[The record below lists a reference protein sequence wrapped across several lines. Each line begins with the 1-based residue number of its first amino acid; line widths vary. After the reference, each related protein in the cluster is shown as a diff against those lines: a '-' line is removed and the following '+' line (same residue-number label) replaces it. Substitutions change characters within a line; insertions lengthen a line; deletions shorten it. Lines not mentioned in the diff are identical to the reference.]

1 MRYQIFLMS
10 VLVVAGSLPSAWAD
24 EYVGPDG
31 FRIPFPD
38 DWKLA
43 GPAET
48 GKLVE
53 AVKKKSKADPGIV
66 AYIRGMPSEDV
77 TPLINVIVRKG
88 PIVLSPEL
96 ERGMLNGF
104 KRSIPKGAP
113 PPQFKTSHILVGG
126 HMLSSIAYET
136 EEPRQKKP
144 LRVWVVMFQTR
155 SGLCV
160 MNCSAL
166 KSQWKDAG
174 PVFRSAIYGLK
185 FN

>member
-1 MRYQIFLMS
+1 MRFQIFLMS
-10 VLVVAGSLPSAWAD
+10 VLAGACSLPSAGAD
-24 EYVGPDG
+24 EYVSPEG

-38 DWKLA
+38 GWKLA

-66 AYIRGMPSEDV
+66 AYIRGAPSEDV

-88 PIVLSPEL
+88 PIVLNPEL

-104 KRSIPKGAP
+104 KQSIPKGAP

-126 HMLSSIAYET
+126 RMLSSIAYET
-136 EEPRQKKP
+136 EERQKKP